1 METHNP
7 EITKYYY
14 HYSAIYYSHDE
25 ASLEASAKS
34 IRLTVGKDDPKHPDL
49 PLLRKAY
56 MLKQTE
62 LREKAAQ
69 EAAKKAQEEA
79 EKAAAIK

>member
-1 METHNP
+1 MEQRNP
-7 EITKYYY
+7 SITKYHY

-34 IRLTVGKDDPKHPDL
+34 IQLTAVKDDPKHPDL
-49 PLLRKAY
+49 PLLRQAY
-56 MLKQTE
+56 SDKLVE

-69 EAAKKAQEEA
+69 EAAEKAEA
-79 EKAAAIK
+79 ELK

>member
-1 METHNP
+1 MERHNP
-7 EITKYYY
+7 LITKYHH
-14 HYSAIYYSHDE
+14 HYSAIFYSHDE

-49 PLLRKAY
+49 PLLRQAY
-56 MLKQTE
+56 SDKLAE

-69 EAAKKAQEEA
+69 EAAEKAEA
-79 EKAAAIK
+79 ELK